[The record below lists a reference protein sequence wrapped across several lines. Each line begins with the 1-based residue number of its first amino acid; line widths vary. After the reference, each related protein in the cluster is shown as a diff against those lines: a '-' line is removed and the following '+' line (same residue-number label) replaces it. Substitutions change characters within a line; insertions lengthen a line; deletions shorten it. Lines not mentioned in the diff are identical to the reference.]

1 MGLSSSIAS
10 NYYPHNYTGKQ
21 KERTKMNRE
30 IKTVVHEII
39 EHATR
44 ALKRKHENDEHW
56 KVLLSLLRYSARE
69 FVRIFEEGED

>member
-1 MGLSSSIAS
+1 
-10 NYYPHNYTGKQ
+10 
-21 KERTKMNRE
+21 MNRE